1 MRVDELKKELNLGVT
16 IIFATFC
23 FDKDI
28 PGYILSKDWLT
39 YT

>member
-1 MRVDELKKELNLGVT
+1 MKLRIDELEKLLNLGVT

-28 PGYILSKDWLT
+28 PGYILSKD
-39 YT
+39 